1 LGGAAVRFPGSGAL
15 QKEKRDRGVAGLAV
29 ACSTSVEDERFNL
42 LARDREFSS
51 GVKDMEKVLSFY
63 VPDASLYLPGM
74 PVATGAANIRSAA
87 QRFGGAPGF
96 SIEWEPTQVG
106 LSASGDLG
114 FTAGTYRMTTA
125 DPDKPIRG
133 EYVEVWKKSSGD
145 WKVAEHFFHPSP
157 N

>member
-1 LGGAAVRFPGSGAL
+1 MGWPIGLLLGI
-15 QKEKRDRGVAGLAV
+15 AGLAV
-29 ACSTSVEDERFNL
+29 ACGTSVEDERFNL

-51 GVKDMEKVLSFY
+51 VVKDIDKVLSFY
-63 VPDASLYLPGM
+63 VPEASLCLPGM
-74 PVATGAANIRSAA
+74 PVATGVANIRSAA
-87 QRFGGAPGF
+87 LKFGAVPGF

-125 DPDKPIRG
+125 APDKRPSITG

-145 WKVAEHFFHPSP
+145 WKVTEHFFHPDP

>member
-1 LGGAAVRFPGSGAL
+1 MGLLLGMAALV
-15 QKEKRDRGVAGLAV
+15 V
-29 ACSTSVEDERFNL
+29 ACSTSLEDERFNL
-42 LARDREFSS
+42 LARDREFSNV
-51 GVKDMEKVLSFY
+51 VKDMDKVLSFY

-74 PVATGAANIRSAA
+74 PAATGVANIRSAA
-87 QRFGGAPGF
+87 QTFAAAPGF

-125 DPDKPIRG
+125 DPDKPIKG
-133 EYVEVWKKSSGD
+133 QYVEVWKKSSGD
-145 WKVAEHFFHPSP
+145 WKVAEHVFHPDP